1 MHEAKLSLSP
11 EDLGTFTCILIQMGV
26 DRDFHFMVAT
36 AAEQAEAFLETLNLR
51 KKITK

>member
-1 MHEAKLSLSP
+1 
-11 EDLGTFTCILIQMGV
+11 MGV

-36 AAEQAEAFLETLNLR
+36 AAEQAEAFFETLNLC